1 MARAV
6 QNLLFKTIIVSFVLL
21 LSYFNN
27 PAYAYM
33 KSMLQEKLTVS
44 NEKIRLK
51 ASRKLIVKPRAG
63 SSEVRVFVRG
73 EVDES
78 IKEIFLNGVKAELSQ
93 NQFEIEYPVR
103 EILHESRIYA
113 HDDPKNPNYA
123 VMQFHIPKLQK
134 IIEYSTNFF
143 LEMKKQLPQELLSS
157 KKLVEYYLEFR
168 MVKKSNFYE
177 PFLVI
182 SVNNSTQKKWSGNYI
197 ETYQKE
203 NSILKLVWA
212 LDESVMNLKLSEK
225 FMFKNVAVKTLYPG
239 EALPWEMT
247 KIEQELG
254 PPMPEQLYPKQKVK
268 VLGPDKNEI
277 QKATP

>member
-1 MARAV
+1 
-6 QNLLFKTIIVSFVLL
+6 
-21 LSYFNN
+21 
-27 PAYAYM
+27 
-33 KSMLQEKLTVS
+33 
-44 NEKIRLK
+44 
-51 ASRKLIVKPRAG
+51 
-63 SSEVRVFVRG
+63 
-73 EVDES
+73 
-78 IKEIFLNGVKAELSQ
+78 
-93 NQFEIEYPVR
+93 
-103 EILHESRIYA
+103 
-113 HDDPKNPNYA
+113 
-123 VMQFHIPKLQK
+123 
-134 IIEYSTNFF
+134 
-143 LEMKKQLPQELLSS
+143 
-157 KKLVEYYLEFR
+157 